1 MRKNRNM
8 VAAFFTPEKVESMR
22 PYIQA
27 TVNEILDTMRL
38 KGCAGHSVD
47 LVANF
52 CLPVP
57 SHVSFLAS
65 APFHG
70 TGYGWARC
78 LVRDP

>member
-1 MRKNRNM
+1 M

-65 APFHG
+65 FHPFFHG
-70 TGYGWARC
+70 TGFG
-78 LVRDP
+78 